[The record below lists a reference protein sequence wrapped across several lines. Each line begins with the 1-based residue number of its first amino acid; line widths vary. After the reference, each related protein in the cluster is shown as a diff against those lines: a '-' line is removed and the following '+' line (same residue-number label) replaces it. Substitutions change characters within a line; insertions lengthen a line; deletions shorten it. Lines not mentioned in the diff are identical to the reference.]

1 VQRSMIRRRRG
12 GEHRGDQ
19 QGGGGG
25 CKRSVGRWGPAEGPE
40 ESEDCQWISG
50 QRMTKRTWI
59 TLGNVPIGGKDPENE
74 CKPLYTSEIFGE
86 EREQP
91 VCVSGGPEQTEDR

>member
-1 VQRSMIRRRRG
+1 
-12 GEHRGDQ
+12 
-19 QGGGGG
+19 
-25 CKRSVGRWGPAEGPE
+25 
-40 ESEDCQWISG
+40 
-50 QRMTKRTWI
+50 MTKRTWI
-59 TLGNVPIGGKDPENE
+59 TLGNIPIKGKDPENE